1 MVLACVAGEFIGVTR
16 ARVSEE
22 VARTSGSRPQGPRPL
37 TASPLV
43 FEASPLT
50 RARVNPIKPPDMQA
64 SGPYNS
70 RHATDYIETKNKN

>member
-1 MVLACVAGEFIGVTR
+1 M
-16 ARVSEE
+16 
-22 VARTSGSRPQGPRPL
+22 PRPL

-50 RARVNPIKPPDMQA
+50 RARVTSIKPPDMQA

-70 RHATDYIETKNKN
+70 RHATDYIARKERKLIKRSEKQRS